1 MTNKNNADAAPTTV
15 AQLYWDDQ
23 DPNYVGWCLRHT
35 DKRGN
40 EDAIAIDGDKIEGIA
55 TLAERCAEALSD
67 YGRTTIKAF
76 VAGEHNPARIV
87 VDGGDVIDWRR

>member
-1 MTNKNNADAAPTTV
+1 MTNANNTDAAPTTV
-15 AQLYWDDQ
+15 AQLYWDDR
-23 DPNYVGWCLRHT
+23 DPNYVGWCLRT

-40 EDAIAIDGDKIEGIA
+40 EDAIAIDGDKIESIA

-76 VAGEHNPARIV
+76 VWGEHNPARIV
-87 VDGGDVIDWRR
+87 VDAGAVIDWRR

>member
-1 MTNKNNADAAPTTV
+1 MTNANNTDAAPTTV